1 MAVKLK
7 KNGELDHA
15 TGYAVVCNGIV
26 RFDSG
31 ASTAESAATLAH
43 GDDVR
48 VVRVKLANDEKRSL
62 SANALLHVWVGILSE
77 HTGHGEIETKQMLK
91 IKFGFKVIR
100 QDPVKGEQLGW
111 ILKRLGWKELAWSQ
125 KVSLCEKWIP
135 VTSAMT
141 TAELKKMMD
150 AIKNWARSEF
160 QIELPD
166 GKQK

>member
-7 KNGELDHA
+7 KNGELDYA

-43 GDDVR
+43 GYDVK
-48 VVRVKLANDEKRSL
+48 VVRVKLINDEKRSL
-62 SANALLHVWVGILSE
+62 SANALLHVWVGILSNE
-77 HTGHGEIETKQMLK
+77 TGHDEIETKQMLK

-111 ILKRLGWKELAWSQ
+111 ILKRLGWSELTWPQ
-125 KVSLCEKWIP
+125 KVNLCERWIP

-141 TAELKKMMD
+141 TKELKQMMD
-150 AIKNWARSEF
+150 AIKNWARSELG
-160 QIELPD
+160 IELPD
-166 GKQK
+166 GKQR